1 MANLRI
7 ALVAGEASGDILGA
21 GLMRA
26 LKAQHPAVEF
36 IGVGGPLMQAEGL
49 TSYFPMERLSVMGL
63 VEVLGRLLINWLS
76 AALLAFTIFFY
87 AVVYTMWLKRSTP
100 QNIVIG
106 GAAGAFPP
114 MIGWAA
120 ATVSA

>member
-26 LKAQHPAVEF
+26 LKARHTAVEF

-63 VEVLGRLLINWLS
+63 VEVLGLRAVTS
-76 AALLAFTIFFY
+76 TDGMTADFY
-87 AVVYTMWLKRSTP
+87 PFDM
-100 QNIVIG
+100 
-106 GAAGAFPP
+106 
-114 MIGWAA
+114 
-120 ATVSA
+120 